1 MTNLCNVASNA
12 RNFHAWNTRTKIKQF
27 SRIEWN
33 ADTRQI
39 YCQSIF
45 HINDSTLHQWFPC
58 QLFETLVFGNTFFFF
73 FYILFRM
80 KKFQDCYLYIYVV
93 YLSVYNKE
101 SIYLYLYDITIY
113 HVYNVPSTKV
123 ATLYDKTLHM

>member
-1 MTNLCNVASNA
+1 MTVHC
-12 RNFHAWNTRTKIKQF
+12 
-27 SRIEWN
+27 
-33 ADTRQI
+33 
-39 YCQSIF
+39 
-45 HINDSTLHQWFPC
+45 INDFRVNCSRHWYLAI
-58 QLFETLVFGNTFFFF
+58 LFFFF
-73 FYILFRM
+73 LHFIPNEEISRL
-80 KKFQDCYLYIYVV
+80 LSVV